1 MVSSMGATE
10 DAAMRRVIAFQ
21 RPEGIAWGVTKLP

>member
-1 MVSSMGATE
+1 MARAMGATE

-21 RPEGIAWGVTKLP
+21 RPEDIACGVTKLP